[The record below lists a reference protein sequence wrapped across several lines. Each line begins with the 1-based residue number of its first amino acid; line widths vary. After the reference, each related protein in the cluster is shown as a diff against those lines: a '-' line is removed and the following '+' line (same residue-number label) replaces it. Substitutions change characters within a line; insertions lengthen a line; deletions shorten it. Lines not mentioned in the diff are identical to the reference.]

1 MATPKTLD
9 AKYTG
14 AWKVAE
20 DGTTL
25 KKDTILQITPTGFDL
40 SYGTHQTFSQVDT
53 NPDGTVTATMPVG
66 NIMFVDDASAI
77 ITTYKPQRLERAGPT
92 PGPGT
97 GTGSEKS
104 GDTGMALI
112 LGLVLVGLFAFNDVF

>member
-1 MATPKTLD
+1 MATVKTLD

-25 KKDTILQITPTGFDL
+25 KKDTILQITPKGYDL
-40 SYGTHQTFSQVDT
+40 SYYGTHQTFSKVET

-66 NIMFVDDASAI
+66 NILFADADSAI
-77 ITTYKPQRLERAGPT
+77 ITTYKPQRLERAGPS
-92 PGPGT
+92 PSP

-112 LGLVLVGLFAFNDVF
+112 LGLVLVGLFAFNDIF